1 MSDKVSEGVKR
12 LTKQTPNVILEF
24 HKYFYGGKHMTFT
37 RNDITTIP
45 CSSYIISFFIW
56 YTNAKSR

>member
-45 CSSYIISFFIW
+45 CSS
-56 YTNAKSR
+56 